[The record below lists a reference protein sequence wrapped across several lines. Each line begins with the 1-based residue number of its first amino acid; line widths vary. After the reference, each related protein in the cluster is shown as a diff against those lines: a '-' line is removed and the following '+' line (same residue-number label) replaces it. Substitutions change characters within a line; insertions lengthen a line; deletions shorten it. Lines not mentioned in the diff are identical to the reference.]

1 MTKPYMDINDQS
13 IPLFSNPFV
22 LTIFGKRSYHL
33 MIVDHDI
40 AYTGKHPWGKNFM
53 ATCGKI
59 FTVAFLQTYT
69 KPLLMPTMPHPK

>member
-1 MTKPYMDINDQS
+1 MDIKIINDQS

-40 AYTGKHPWGKNFM
+40 VYTGKHPWGKLH
-53 ATCGKI
+53 GH
-59 FTVAFLQTYT
+59 LR
-69 KPLLMPTMPHPK
+69 

>member
-40 AYTGKHPWGKNFM
+40 
-53 ATCGKI
+53 
-59 FTVAFLQTYT
+59 
-69 KPLLMPTMPHPK
+69 